1 MRMVFAGS
9 ISIRPEGLTYGYRSA
24 FARSDGIGTWS
35 SGRRGIAFACC
46 VGQSGL
52 VAAAPVAKRCE
63 ASIRLEIT
71 FSSSSS
77 RGA

>member
-46 VGQSGL
+46 VGYS
-52 VAAAPVAKRCE
+52 AAAASVPVAKRCE
-63 ASIRLEIT
+63 ASIRPEMT